1 MPKNKSSAGIEVGR
15 AYKANDLGAGRKKM
29 TTKMKNEAAQLTKI
43 LDSIWKAGDKDECSI
58 KHVWAGIAATVA
70 GAPAWETR
78 ADLRAQWAQ
87 YIASGKSADFTFKPG
102 ESPYPTPWGE
112 DGYWAENTEK
122 NVALAVA
129 NGGDGVPNEFTD
141 EVHIQ
146 WTEALML
153 KKESQLGANWEL
165 VKGLLEE
172 IGHEQFGVAV
182 SNSKFM
188 AGHIESYLEDLNE
201 AGLGDT
207 GNTAEFL
214 NGLNN

>member
-29 TTKMKNEAAQLTKI
+29 TTKMKNEAAQLTNI

-70 GAPAWETR
+70 GTPAWETR
-78 ADLRAQWAQ
+78 ADLQAQWAA
-87 YIASGKSADFTFKPG
+87 YVDAGKPTGFTFKPG
-102 ESPYPTPWGE
+102 ESAYPTPWGE
-112 DGYWAENTEK
+112 DGYWAEGNEK

-129 NGGDGVPNEFTD
+129 NGGDGMPNQYTG

-146 WTEALML
+146 WPESLML
-153 KKESQLGANWEL
+153 KKETQLGAQWEL
-165 VKGLLEE
+165 VKNLLHQ
-172 IGHEQFGVAV
+172 IGYEQFGVAV

-188 AGHIESYLEDLNE
+188 AGHIESYLEDLSE

-207 GNTAEFL
+207 GNTAAFL